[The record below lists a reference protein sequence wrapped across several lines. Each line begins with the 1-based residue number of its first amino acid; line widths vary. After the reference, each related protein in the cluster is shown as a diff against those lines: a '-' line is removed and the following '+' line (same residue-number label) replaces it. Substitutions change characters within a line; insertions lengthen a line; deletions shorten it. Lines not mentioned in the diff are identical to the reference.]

1 MPRRANRSR
10 AGQPA
15 APAPRLASCARA
27 LPALPALLLLLMLST
42 GGASRPAHA
51 QAQAQDP
58 AQPAP
63 LYVLVPAGRL
73 ATVLANDA
81 SQAALVVPA
90 FAMRATP
97 VTQGEFLRF
106 VRDLPAWQRGQAPR
120 TFTDAG
126 YLQDWAAPTAL
137 AGSEAAS
144 RPVTHVSW
152 FAAQA
157 YCEQE
162 GGRLPTWTE
171 WEYAAAADAT
181 RRDARG
187 DPAWLARILGWYARP
202 ASAALPEVGGSPNV
216 YGVRDL
222 HGLVWEWVDD
232 FNALLVNA
240 DSRSADDPDKLKF
253 CGAGAIN
260 LQDKQNYAVLMRI
273 ALLSSLNASD
283 STSSLGFRCVRPL
296 TKATS

>member
-1 MPRRANRSR
+1 MAMTVHRSV
-10 AGQPA
+10 
-15 APAPRLASCARA
+15 
-27 LPALPALLLLLMLST
+27 
-42 GGASRPAHA
+42 SRPGAGRHLGAVLLSLVCSAAAVQA
-51 QAQAQDP
+51 QAQAQAQAP
-58 AQPAP
+58 AQAQAQGPVQP
-63 LYVLVPAGRL
+63 LYVSLPAGRL

-81 SQAALVVPA
+81 TQAALVVPA
-90 FAMRATP
+90 YAMRATP
-97 VTQGEFLRF
+97 VTQGDFLRF
-106 VRDLPAWQRGQAPR
+106 VRDQPQWQRQQVPR
-120 TFTDAG
+120 TFADAG
-126 YLQDWAAPTAL
+126 YLQDWATPTAL
-137 AGSEAAS
+137 ADGDAAE

-157 YCEQE
+157 YCEFE

-181 RRDARG
+181 RRDARS

-202 ASAALPEVGGSPNV
+202 ASMALPAVGGSANV

-283 STSSLGFRCVRPL
+283 STSSLGFRCVRPHAKE
-296 TKATS
+296 TP

>member
-1 MPRRANRSR
+1 MAVATSATRCGARRC
-10 AGQPA
+10 A
-15 APAPRLASCARA
+15 A
-27 LPALPALLLLLMLST
+27 ALLW
-42 GGASRPAHA
+42 GAALGAGLGPAW
-51 QAQAQDP
+51 

-63 LYVLVPAGRL
+63 AYVAVPAGTL
-73 ATVLANDA
+73 ASVLANDA
-81 SQAALVVPA
+81 TQEDVKVPA
-90 FAMRATP
+90 FAMRTTP
-97 VTQGEFLRF
+97 VTQGDFLRF
-106 VRDLPAWQRGQAPR
+106 VQAQPLWQRDQVPR
-120 TFTDAG
+120 TFADAG
-126 YLQDWAAPTAL
+126 YLQDWDTANRLADADAAQ
-137 AGSEAAS
+137 

-157 YCEQE
+157 YCESE
-162 GGRLPTWTE
+162 GGRLPSWTE

-181 RRDARG
+181 RPDARS

-202 ASAALPEVGGSPNV
+202 ASAALPAVGISSPNL

-240 DSRSADDPDKLKF
+240 DSRSGDDPDKLKF

-283 STSSLGFRCVRPL
+283 STSSLGFRCVRPNL
-296 TKATS
+296 KATP